1 MTRILCYGDSNT
13 WGYTPV
19 TGIRYSEDIRWPG
32 VLASLLGPNYRIIE
46 EGLNGRTTVFD
57 DPLQE
62 GRNGKTYLLP
72 CLLSHRP
79 LDVVILMLG
88 TNDMKQRYSLPAGDI
103 SRGAGVLAQIILN
116 SGAGPDNTAPQLI
129 LFSPPGLGSLKAF
142 GPMFAGAIEKS
153 RDLGAAFKVVAQE
166 TGCSFVDIGAEV
178 SAGNGDGI
186 HLEPEGHRRV
196 AELAAEAIGDSIL
209 RC

>member
-1 MTRILCYGDSNT
+1 MKRILCYGDSNT
-13 WGYTPV
+13 WGNIPIS
-19 TGIRYSEDIRWPG
+19 GARYGEDIRWPG
-32 VLASLLGPNYRIIE
+32 VLAALMGPDYRVIE
-46 EGLNGRTTVFD
+46 EGLNGRTTVFE

-79 LDVVILMLG
+79 LDIVILMLG
-88 TNDMKQRYSLPAGDI
+88 TNDMKQRYGVPAEDI
-103 SRGAGVLAQIILN
+103 ARGAGVLAQIILN

-129 LFSPPGLGSLKAF
+129 LFSPPSLGKLTAF
-142 GPMFAGAIEKS
+142 GPMFAGASGKS
-153 RDLGAAFKVVAQE
+153 RDLGAALRVVAQE
-166 TGCSFVDIGAEV
+166 IGCSFVDISAEV

-196 AELAAEAIGDSIL
+196 AELAAKAIAAPPV
-209 RC
+209 